1 MTTHEHETA
10 ARQRNRGTTHPTDAH
25 AQRRGKGAAP
35 GVLHHHNPAR
45 HHQRDILS
53 TVEHIFT
60 GLLVLVTI
68 AVMWFAGYVVY
79 RLYSD
84 QR

>member
-1 MTTHEHETA
+1 MTTRKA
-10 ARQRNRGTTHPTDAH
+10 
-25 AQRRGKGAAP
+25 AAP

-45 HHQRDILS
+45 HPTRDILYA
-53 TVEHIFT
+53 VEHIFT

-68 AVMWFAGYVVY
+68 AVMWFAAYVVY

>member
-1 MTTHEHETA
+1 MT
-10 ARQRNRGTTHPTDAH
+10 RLVTDPSDHLRKVTRAH
-25 AQRRGKGAAP
+25 WRPLRWNVTGATQ
-35 GVLHHHNPAR
+35 GDHRNPAR
-45 HHQRDILS
+45 QPGRDILPS
-53 TVEHIFT
+53 VEHIFT

>member
-1 MTTHEHETA
+1 MARKRKVA
-10 ARQRNRGTTHPTDAH
+10 ARKVTTPPCRARPNGAPT
-25 AQRRGKGAAP
+25 

-45 HHQRDILS
+45 QPGRDILP

-68 AVMWFAGYVVY
+68 AVMWFAAYVVY

>member
-1 MTTHEHETA
+1 M
-10 ARQRNRGTTHPTDAH
+10 
-25 AQRRGKGAAP
+25 AP

-45 HHQRDILS
+45 HPTRDILYA
-53 TVEHIFT
+53 VEHIFT

-68 AVMWFAGYVVY
+68 AVMWFAAYVVY

>member
-1 MTTHEHETA
+1 VAPPLE
-10 ARQRNRGTTHPTDAH
+10 RDQPTP
-25 AQRRGKGAAP
+25 RS
-35 GVLHHHNPAR
+35 GVLHHHDPAR
-45 HHQRDILS
+45 HPTRDILP

>member
-1 MTTHEHETA
+1 MTT
-10 ARQRNRGTTHPTDAH
+10 NRTPSNRT
-25 AQRRGKGAAP
+25 P

-68 AVMWFAGYVVY
+68 AVTWFAGYVVY